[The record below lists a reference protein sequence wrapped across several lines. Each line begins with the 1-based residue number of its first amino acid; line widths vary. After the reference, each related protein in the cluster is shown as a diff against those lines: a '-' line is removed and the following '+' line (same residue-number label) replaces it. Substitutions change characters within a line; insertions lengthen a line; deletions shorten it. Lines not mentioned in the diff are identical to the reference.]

1 MKNHKRLIA
10 MAMAA
15 TMLAGSGLTV
25 YAGGSSGG
33 DTGEGKYEGYV
44 DETSV
49 FSVQVPTNAA
59 KVFDFFVDPN
69 GLLAETGYARLTGK
83 TEADFE
89 TDATLFFTRTVTET
103 VTKEFGKDSDSVTF
117 TNMSS
122 YEVDVQVS
130 ATVDGATG
138 ITLSDS
144 ADVDDAE
151 VPTIYLAIVSGGST
165 EAITSNGGTFT
176 GKINGKKENFE
187 IQWDGEKYV
196 YALKKDTTEAEPTE
210 PWETISFNLT
220 GACGGDWTAEQAEV
234 APVVT
239 LTWKVTDPLA
249 QEAPSIEKTT
259 YAMTAG
265 MPVKIPVDLGAG
277 ELAATDVLKVAYV
290 KNGETRKLDATSF
303 SYANGVLTLSVAYI
317 DSLLNGGVS
326 SREHTITFNDA
337 ANTKVV
343 FTLLTAAAPS
353 IATTTYTMTAKTA
366 VNIPVDLGVGNLAAT
381 GISKITY
388 EKSGSV
394 RDLDATSYTYAN
406 GVLTLS
412 ATYVDSLLS
421 GGVSSREHTIIFND
435 SAATTVTITL
445 QK

>member
-1 MKNHKRLIA
+1 MKNHKKLIA
-10 MAMAA
+10 IAMSV

-25 YAGGSSGG
+25 FAGGSTGG
-33 DTGEGKYEGYV
+33 DTGEGKYEGFV

-69 GLLAETGYARLTGK
+69 GLLAETGYARMDGK

-144 ADVDDAE
+144 DELDDAE
-151 VPTIYLAIVSGGST
+151 KPTIYLAIVSGGST
-165 EAITSNGGTFT
+165 EAITSNGGLFT
-176 GKINGKKENFE
+176 GKIGGKKENFE

-196 YALKKDTTEAEPTE
+196 YGLKKDTTEANPTA
-210 PWETISFNLT
+210 PWETLSFNLT

-249 QEAPSIEKTT
+249 NEAPSIAKTAYTITAGTDVKIPIDLGAGEKAATGISKVTFDKGGGAISTLGTTYYTFANGILTFKASYIDSMSSVASRDHVITFNDAAATTVTVTLRTKAAPSIAKTT
-259 YAMTAG
+259 YTITAKTD
-265 MPVKIPVDLGAG
+265 VVIPVDLGAG
-277 ELAATDVLKVAYV
+277 A
-290 KNGETRKLDATSF
+290 
-303 SYANGVLTLSVAYI
+303 
-317 DSLLNGGVS
+317 
-326 SREHTITFNDA
+326 
-337 ANTKVV
+337 
-343 FTLLTAAAPS
+343 
-353 IATTTYTMTAKTA
+353 
-366 VNIPVDLGVGNLAAT
+366 LAAT
-381 GISKITY
+381 GISKITFD
-388 EKSGSV
+388 KGGGTMSTLG
-394 RDLDATSYTYAN
+394 ATYYTFEN
-406 GVLTLS
+406 GVLTFKASYTDTLTS
-412 ATYVDSLLS
+412 ARD
-421 GGVSSREHTIIFND
+421 HIITFD
-435 SAATTVTITL
+435 DAAATTVTITL
-445 QK
+445 TK